1 MIFVFKFKV
10 KKIIGLVN
18 KMTEEKGFKKNVWII
33 VMVLSII
40 FIVMSLFIMS
50 NGENVLKTGLELA
63 GSSQDTADIEENAL
77 NFINMSMLKPL
88 WEGIW
93 MGIFG
98 ILIALGLKKK
108 INFAWILGIVWGVMW
123 LANAAIQGAYEMIIL
138 GWSSPCVQ
146 TYLFLILGLI
156 SLPSLIIA
164 KEEFS

>member
-1 MIFVFKFKV
+1 
-10 KKIIGLVN
+10 
-18 KMTEEKGFKKNVWII
+18 MTKDKGFKKNVWIVI
-33 VMVLSII
+33 MVLSIV

-63 GSSQDTADIEENAL
+63 GSSQATEDIEENAL

-98 ILIALGLKKK
+98 LLIAFGLKKK
-108 INFAWILGIVWGVMW
+108 INFAWLLGIVWGVMW
-123 LANAAIQGAYEMIIL
+123 LANAAIQGGYEMLVL

-146 TYLFLILGLI
+146 TYLFLIIGLI
-156 SLPSLIIA
+156 ALPSLLIVR
-164 KEEFS
+164 EEFS

>member
-1 MIFVFKFKV
+1 MIFLFEIKV
-10 KKIIGLVN
+10 KKIKEMVN
-18 KMTEEKGFKKNVWII
+18 KIAEERGFKKNVWIVI
-33 VMVLSII
+33 MILSIV

-77 NFINMSMLKPL
+77 SFINMSMLKPL

-98 ILIALGLKKK
+98 LLIAFGLKKK
-108 INFAWILGIVWGVMW
+108 INFAWMLGIVWGIMW
-123 LANAAIQGAYEMIIL
+123 LVNAAIQTGYEMLIL

-156 SLPSLIIA
+156 ALPSLLIFR
-164 KEEFS
+164 EEFS

>member
-1 MIFVFKFKV
+1 
-10 KKIIGLVN
+10 
-18 KMTEEKGFKKNVWII
+18 MTKEKGFKKNVWIVI
-33 VMVLSII
+33 MVLSIV
-40 FIVMSLFIMS
+40 FIIMSLFIMS

-98 ILIALGLKKK
+98 LLIAFGLKKK
-108 INFAWILGIVWGVMW
+108 INFAWMLGIVWGIMW
-123 LANAAIQGAYEMIIL
+123 LVNAAIQGGYEMLIL

-156 SLPSLIIA
+156 ALPSLLIA
-164 KEEFS
+164 REEFS

>member
-1 MIFVFKFKV
+1 MIKG
-10 KKIIGLVN
+10 IVN
-18 KMTEEKGFKKNVWII
+18 KMTEKKGFKKNVWIVI
-33 VMVLSII
+33 MILSIV

-63 GSSQDTADIEENAL
+63 GSNQSTEDIEEKAL
-77 NFINMSMLKPL
+77 SFINMSMLKPL

-98 ILIALGLKKK
+98 LLIAFGLKKK

-123 LANAAIQGAYEMIIL
+123 LVNAAIQGGYEMLIL

-156 SLPSLIIA
+156 SLPILLIA
-164 KEEFS
+164 KN

>member
-1 MIFVFKFKV
+1 
-10 KKIIGLVN
+10 
-18 KMTEEKGFKKNVWII
+18 MTKDKGFKKNVWIVI
-33 VMVLSII
+33 MVLSIV

-98 ILIALGLKKK
+98 LLIAFGLKKK
-108 INFAWILGIVWGVMW
+108 INYAWMLGIVWGIMW
-123 LANAAIQGAYEMIIL
+123 LINAVIQGGYEMFIL

-156 SLPSLIIA
+156 SLPSLLIVR
-164 KEEFS
+164 EEFT